1 MWRTVL
7 SLRIGTA
14 FHRPMGPCMRVLS
27 PPVASHLPA
36 PSVYSQG
43 LGQPGSSSP
52 RVCFSALWQR
62 SSRDPVAISF
72 LLRAD
77 KCPLAHCLLVQT
89 WRNFRAFETSS
100 LEPLTFE
107 KQDKQIGAQE
117 ETHSPFFPLPFKLIK
132 VKFSEPH
139 CLTSAF
145 KWVSLFY
152 LLGLSQ
158 VQTAWRFSGQ
168 QRPLAR
174 SVDISGTVK
183 DPQSSL
189 PRLA

>member
-1 MWRTVL
+1 MSA
-7 SLRIGTA
+7 SLHCGRDPPGTQWP
-14 FHRPMGPCMRVLS
+14 FHFCS
-27 PPVASHLPA
+27 
-36 PSVYSQG
+36 
-43 LGQPGSSSP
+43 GQI
-52 RVCFSALWQR
+52 SALWHIV
-62 SSRDPVAISF
+62 SWSR
-72 LLRAD
+72 LGE
-77 KCPLAHCLLVQT
+77 T
-89 WRNFRAFETSS
+89 FRAFETSS

-183 DPQSSL
+183 DPQSPL